1 MACLTVTSQSDLHCH
16 EMVRRSTAPHGWGV
30 RANYLLLCAQCHDS
44 FHRGN
49 FHLGTQLAIKLIED
63 PKHFNLRTINKISCR
78 EKIDLKQVV
87 KYARIVYSF

>member
-16 EMVRRSTAPHGWGV
+16 EMVRRSTAPKSWGV
-30 RANYLLLCAQCHDS
+30 RANYLLLCAQCHEG

-49 FHLGTQLAIKLIED
+49 IQLATQLAIKLIED

-78 EKIDLKQVV
+78 QKIGLEQVV
-87 KYARIVYSF
+87 KYARLNYCF